1 MANWLLRLF
10 ENTSINEVWIALS
23 LNGLI
28 AFGILVVISFA
39 VARGNH
45 TKRKILS
52 CSIIGACISTI
63 WIIITAQVLLFLSQ
77 GVIAGTEQG
86 NWIFVLRLFGFSQSL
101 IGEPVYSNVMQSIYR
116 FAPKS
121 HSFNLIFL
129 PSYVLVFISGFL
141 GCLVMAVSLL
151 PVQNKDKIPSRL
163 FLSISA
169 LIGFAF
175 IFTGFSI
182 SVFYQATVLVGG

>member
-151 PVQNKDKIPSRL
+151 PVQNKGCFCQFLLLLVLPSSLRGFL
-163 FLSISA
+163 FP
-169 LIGFAF
+169 FF
-175 IFTGFSI
+175 IKQRYS
-182 SVFYQATVLVGG
+182 